1 MWNAGNGISF
11 AVGKSSGWAS
21 SSSGCYFFF
30 FFFCNASNIL
40 GGFPRSLLS
49 FRKVSD
55 VERRE
60 GEDSM
65 TGIYT
70 LLLAELNVEFER

>member
-30 FFFCNASNIL
+30 LFFCNASNIL